1 MKVYKN
7 LFEKIISLENLFSAW
22 DTFKNDKRNR
32 YDVQQF
38 EWKLEQ
44 NIFQLCRELKNK
56 TYKHGPYTGF
66 YIRDPKQRHIHK
78 ALVRDRVLHHAVFSI
93 INPIFE
99 ETFIP
104 TSFSCRIGYGTHRGV
119 TVLEKMARR
128 IYKNGTSSCFVLK
141 CDIQKFFDSVDHH
154 VLLSILQKRIKDE
167 DAVWL
172 LQEVIESYSSSR
184 STIFE
189 KKGLP
194 IGNLTSQLFANVY
207 MNEFDQF
214 VKSDLKVRN
223 YVRYTDDFAIVS
235 ESSAHLEGLLGPIAE
250 FLDCKLALGLHP
262 EKITIHKSNRGVDF
276 LGYLIFPNHRLIRT
290 KTKRRILAKL
300 RSRTDEFCNGRISRL
315 ILEQS
320 LQSYL
325 GVLSHANSYNLSQD
339 IQNQY
344 WFWLT
349 KKLKTA

>member
-1 MKVYKN
+1 MKIYKN
-7 LFEKIISLENLFSAW
+7 LFEKIISPENLFSAW
-22 DTFKNDKRNR
+22 DSFKSDKRNR
-32 YDVQQF
+32 HDVQVF
-38 EWKLEQ
+38 EWRLEQ
-44 NIFQLCRELKNK
+44 NIFQLYCELHNK

-78 ALVRDRVLHHAVFSI
+78 ALVWDRVLHHAIFSV

-119 TVLEKMARR
+119 AILEKMAQWVH
-128 IYKNGTSSCFVLK
+128 KNGTNSCFVLK

-154 VLLSILQKRIKDE
+154 VLLSILKKRIKDE
-167 DAVWL
+167 EAMWL
-172 LQEVIESYSSSR
+172 LQEIVESYSSPQ

-207 MNEFDQF
+207 MNELDQF
-214 VKSDLKVRN
+214 IKNILRVRN

-250 FLDCKLALGLHP
+250 FLDRKLAISLHP
-262 EKITIHKSNRGVDF
+262 KKIMIRKLSRGIDF
-276 LGYLIFPNHRLIRT
+276 LGYLIFPHHRLLRV

-300 RSRTDEFCNGRISRL
+300 QNRIDEFHNGRIFRL
-315 ILEQS
+315 AFEQS

-325 GVLSHANSYNLSQD
+325 GVLSHANTHRFVNELK
-339 IQNQY
+339 NQF

-349 KKLKTA
+349 EK